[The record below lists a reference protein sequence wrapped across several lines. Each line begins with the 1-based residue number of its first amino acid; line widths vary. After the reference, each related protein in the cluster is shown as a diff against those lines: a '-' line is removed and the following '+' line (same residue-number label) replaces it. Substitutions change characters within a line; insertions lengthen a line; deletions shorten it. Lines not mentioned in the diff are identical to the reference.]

1 MIVEEERNNRPNCP
15 EKIEAIEEFARY
27 CEETQLLN

>member
-1 MIVEEERNNRPNCP
+1 MIVEEERNNRPNCL
-15 EKIEAIEEFARY
+15 EKIDAIEEFARY